1 MRVKVCDGTVQDVDQ
16 YIQMPCGSTAEF
28 DYDAGYG
35 YYCWSCMSVIGSI
48 AMPKQCNEEIDKYRA
63 LEALGGKGW
72 DYKTG
77 RQKT

>member
-1 MRVKVCDGTVQDVDQ
+1 MRVRVADGSVQDVEQ
-16 YIQMPCGSTAEF
+16 YIQMPCGNTAEF
-28 DYDAGYG
+28 DYGGGCGYR
-35 YYCWSCMSVIGSI
+35 CWRCMALIGSI

-72 DYKTG
+72 DYNAG